1 MNLVRCENLRH
12 RTGYDGVG
20 AGQWSQFKQLNWKE
34 EILMKLFSRKL
45 FTVVAAALVA
55 SVAFTTAAV
64 AQDKPP
70 VVVGYIGSFASDTGL
85 STIRGA
91 EIAIDELNAA
101 GGVLGGRQIKFVKAD
116 TREDVVEGVK
126 AYEYL
131 NEVENVDFI
140 ISGSIDD
147 VSLGW
152 LERMA
157 EYKTPTLDTWT
168 SYVGIIDKVVNEYDK
183 YKMYFMNIACDE
195 ALATLYIDFG
205 KDVLADQMGYNSTV
219 LMFEDTAFGV
229 SIAGLVRDL
238 LAPEAGISIAEEIQ
252 YDSNTSDFGPLFNK
266 AVDSGAD
273 FIYLVSSVRSQVP
286 ASQYVKLQVPI
297 PMTGVNVAAFGQ
309 DFWND
314 TGGLGG
320 GTSTLSP
327 VPSVGMEL
335 DDRTAGFIETYK
347 ARYGDDRP
355 IYPHFNGFN
364 AYYGIYTAFEA
375 AEQAGGFEP
384 LDAWVE
390 AYENTDLKL
399 YKDDQLWFRYAYWK
413 PGEIEPRT
421 QREYTHNIKFD
432 LTDPFD
438 DGGPAMV
445 VVQWY
450 EDGTAAVIYPPKF
463 ANGTFKEPSW
473 IN

>member
-1 MNLVRCENLRH
+1 
-12 RTGYDGVG
+12 
-20 AGQWSQFKQLNWKE
+20 
-34 EILMKLFSRKL
+34 MKKVSLIRSV
-45 FTVVAAALVA
+45 TVAL
-55 SVAFTTAAV
+55 SVAVGLAFSGIV
-64 AQDKPP
+64 SSEEHP
-70 VVVGYIGSFASDTGL
+70 VVVGYIGSFASDTGI

-101 GGVLGGRQIKFVKAD
+101 GGVLDGRQIKFVKAD
-116 TREDVVEGVK
+116 TREDVAEGIK

-131 NEVENVDFI
+131 NEVEKVDFI

-157 EYKTPTLDTWT
+157 EYRTPTLDTWT
-168 SYVGIIDKVVNEYDK
+168 SYVGIIDKVVEEYEK

-195 ALATLYIDFG
+195 ALVTLYIDFG
-205 KDVLADQMGYNSTV
+205 KDVLADEMGYKTTV
-219 LMFEDTAFGV
+219 LMSEDTAFGQ
-229 SIAGLVRDL
+229 SIAGLAREL
-238 LAPEAGISIAEEIQ
+238 LAPEAGIEIVDEIV
-252 YDSNTSDFGPLFNK
+252 YDANTIDFAPLFNK
-266 AVDSGAD
+266 AADSGAD

-320 GTSTLSP
+320 GTSTFSP
-327 VPSVGMEL
+327 VPAVGMAL
-335 DDRTAGFIETYK
+335 DDRTQKFVDNYQ
-347 ARYGDDRP
+347 ARYGDERP

-364 AYYGIYTAFEA
+364 AYYGIYGAFEA
-375 AEQAGGFEP
+375 AEKAGGFEP

-390 AYENTDLKL
+390 AMENKDLKL
-399 YKDDQLWFRYAYWK
+399 YKDGELWLRYGYWK

-421 QREYTHNIKFD
+421 QREYTHNVKFD
-432 LTDPFD
+432 ITAPYD
-438 DGGPAMV
+438 DGSPAMV
-445 VVQWY
+445 IVQWY
-450 EDGTAAVIYPPKF
+450 EDGTPAVIYPPKF
-463 ANGTFKEPSW
+463 ATGKFQEPSW
-473 IN
+473 IKN